1 MLPISLNDKVAIVTG
16 GSRGIGEAICAY
28 LARADANVVVADI
41 DLDCAAKVAEK
52 LSSDHSKAIS
62 VRTDVSKSDDV
73 RVLIEKTL
81 QEFGRLD
88 IMVNNAGVDSGVGVE
103 NMSKEE
109 WDRVMDINLWGVFL
123 GCKHASEPMK
133 RQKRGKIVNVS
144 SLSAKTGGVFS
155 GMNYS
160 ASKSGVLAL
169 TKSFAKLLAPYGINV
184 NAICPGQVD
193 TPMFRKLTG
202 EQIAR
207 LVRAIPLD
215 RVGLPQDIAGA
226 TLFLASDLSD
236 FVTGVALDINGGE
249 QMY

>member
-1 MLPISLNDKVAIVTG
+1 MLPISLRDKVAVVTG
-16 GSRGIGEAICAY
+16 GSRGIGEAICVY

-41 DLDCAAKVAEK
+41 DLDSAAKVAER
-52 LSSDHSKAIS
+52 LRSDHSKAIS
-62 VRTDVSKSDDV
+62 VKTDVSKSDDV
-73 RVLIEKTL
+73 RLLIEKTL
-81 QEFGRLD
+81 QEFGRID

-133 RQKRGKIVNVS
+133 GQKRGKVVNVS

-160 ASKSGVLAL
+160 ASKAGVWAL

-193 TPMFRKLTG
+193 TPMFRKLTE
-202 EQIAR
+202 EQIAT
-207 LVRAIPLD
+207 LMRAIPLG

-226 TLFLASDLSD
+226 ALFLASDLSD
-236 FVTGVALDINGGE
+236 FVTGIALDINGGE
-249 QMY
+249 LMY

>member
-1 MLPISLNDKVAIVTG
+1 ILPVFLRDKVAVVTG
-16 GSRGIGEAICAY
+16 GSRGIGEAICVY

-41 DLDCAAKVAEK
+41 DLDSAAKVAER
-52 LSSDHSKAIS
+52 LRSDHSKAIS
-62 VRTDVSKSDDV
+62 VKTDVSKSDDV
-73 RVLIEKTL
+73 RLLIEKTL
-81 QEFGRLD
+81 QEFGRID

-133 RQKRGKIVNVS
+133 GQKRGKVVNVS

-160 ASKSGVLAL
+160 ASKAGAWAL
-169 TKSFAKLLAPYGINV
+169 TKSFARLLAPYGINV

-193 TPMFRKLTG
+193 TPMFRKLTE
-202 EQIAR
+202 EQIAT
-207 LVRAIPLD
+207 LMRAIPLG

-226 TLFLASDLSD
+226 ALSLASDLSH
-236 FVTGVALDINGGE
+236 FATGIAL
-249 QMY
+249 

>member
-1 MLPISLNDKVAIVTG
+1 MLPISLRDKVAVVTG
-16 GSRGIGEAICAY
+16 GSRGIGEAICVY
-28 LARADANVVVADI
+28 LARADANVMVADI
-41 DLDCAAKVAEK
+41 DLDSAAKVAER
-52 LSSDHSKAIS
+52 LRSDHSKAIS
-62 VRTDVSKSDDV
+62 VKTDVSKSDDV
-73 RVLIEKTL
+73 RLLIEKTL
-81 QEFGRLD
+81 QEFGRID

-133 RQKRGKIVNVS
+133 RQKRGKVVNVS

-160 ASKSGVLAL
+160 ASKAGVWAL

-193 TPMFRKLTG
+193 TPMFRKLTE
-202 EQIAR
+202 EQIAT
-207 LVRAIPLD
+207 LMRAIPLG

-226 TLFLASDLSD
+226 ALFLSSDLSD
-236 FVTGVALDINGGE
+236 FITGIALDINGGE
-249 QMY
+249 LMY

>member
-1 MLPISLNDKVAIVTG
+1 MLPISLRDKVAVVTG
-16 GSRGIGEAICAY
+16 GSRGIGEAICVY

-41 DLDCAAKVAEK
+41 DLDSAARVAER
-52 LSSDHSKAIS
+52 LRSDHSKAIS
-62 VRTDVSKSDDV
+62 VKTDVSKSDDV
-73 RVLIEKTL
+73 RLLIEKTL
-81 QEFGRLD
+81 QEFGRID

-133 RQKRGKIVNVS
+133 RQKRGKVVNVS

-160 ASKSGVLAL
+160 ASKAGVWAL

-193 TPMFRKLTG
+193 TPMFRKLTE
-202 EQIAR
+202 EQIAT
-207 LVRAIPLD
+207 LMRAIPLG

-226 TLFLASDLSD
+226 ALFLASDLSD
-236 FVTGVALDINGGE
+236 FVTGIALDINGGE
-249 QMY
+249 LMY

>member
-1 MLPISLNDKVAIVTG
+1 MLPISLRDKVAVVTG
-16 GSRGIGEAICAY
+16 GSRGIGEAICVY

-41 DLDCAAKVAEK
+41 DLDSAAKVAER
-52 LSSDHSKAIS
+52 LRSDHSKAIS
-62 VRTDVSKSDDV
+62 VKTDVSKSDDV
-73 RVLIEKTL
+73 RLLIEKTL
-81 QEFGRLD
+81 QEFGRID

-133 RQKRGKIVNVS
+133 RQKRGKVVNVS

-160 ASKSGVLAL
+160 ASKAGVWAL

-193 TPMFRKLTG
+193 TPMFRKLTE
-202 EQIAR
+202 EQIAT
-207 LVRAIPLD
+207 LMRAIPLG

-226 TLFLASDLSD
+226 ALFLASDLSD
-236 FVTGVALDINGGE
+236 FVTGIALDINGGE
-249 QMY
+249 LMY

>member
-1 MLPISLNDKVAIVTG
+1 MLPISLKDKVAVVTG

-41 DLDCAAKVAEK
+41 ELDKAAKVAER
-52 LSSDHSKAIS
+52 LRSDHSKAIS
-62 VRTDVSKSDDV
+62 VKTDVSKSDDV
-73 RVLIEKTL
+73 CLLIEKTL
-81 QEFGRLD
+81 QEFGRID

-133 RQKRGKIVNVS
+133 KQKRGKIVNVS

-160 ASKSGVLAL
+160 ASKAGVLAL
-169 TKSFAKLLAPYGINV
+169 TKSFAKLLASYGINV
-184 NAICPGQVD
+184 NAICPGQID
-193 TPMFRKLTG
+193 TPMFRKLTE
-202 EQIAR
+202 EQIAT
-207 LVRAIPLD
+207 LVRAIPLG

-226 TLFLASDLSD
+226 ALFLSSDLSD
-236 FVTGVALDINGGE
+236 FVTGIALDINGGE
-249 QMY
+249 LMY

>member
-1 MLPISLNDKVAIVTG
+1 MLPISLRDKVAVVTG
-16 GSRGIGEAICAY
+16 GSRGIGEAICVY
-28 LARADANVVVADI
+28 LARADANVMVADI
-41 DLDCAAKVAEK
+41 DLDSAAKVAER
-52 LSSDHSKAIS
+52 LRSDHSKAIS
-62 VRTDVSKSDDV
+62 VKTDVSKSDDV
-73 RVLIEKTL
+73 RLLIEKTL
-81 QEFGRLD
+81 QEFGRID

-133 RQKRGKIVNVS
+133 GQKRGKVVNVS

-160 ASKSGVLAL
+160 ASKAGVWAL

-193 TPMFRKLTG
+193 TPMFRKLTE
-202 EQIAR
+202 EQIAT
-207 LVRAIPLD
+207 LMRAIPLG

-226 TLFLASDLSD
+226 ALFLASDLSD
-236 FVTGVALDINGGE
+236 FVTGIALDINGGE
-249 QMY
+249 LMY